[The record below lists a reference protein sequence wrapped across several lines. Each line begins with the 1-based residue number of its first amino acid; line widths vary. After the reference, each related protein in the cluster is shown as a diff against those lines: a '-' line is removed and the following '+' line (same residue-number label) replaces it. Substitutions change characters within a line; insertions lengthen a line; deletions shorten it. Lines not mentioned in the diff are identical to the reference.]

1 MGNHEHFYQYRL
13 QLQGGPPIRHYDG
26 GVGHRRHGARGF
38 LAAQLVWPELNFNL
52 PWTSFGRLRPLHTN
66 AVIFAFGGCA
76 LFATSFYSVQRT
88 CQTNCS
94 RRKSPRSASG
104 AGNW

>member
-1 MGNHEHFYQYRL
+1 
-13 QLQGGPPIRHYDG
+13 
-26 GVGHRRHGARGF
+26 
-38 LAAQLVWPELNFNL
+38 LVWPELNFNL

-76 LFATSFYSVQRT
+76 LFATVLLGAAHLPDALFAPS
-88 CQTNCS
+88 
-94 RRKSPRSASG
+94 SPRSPSG